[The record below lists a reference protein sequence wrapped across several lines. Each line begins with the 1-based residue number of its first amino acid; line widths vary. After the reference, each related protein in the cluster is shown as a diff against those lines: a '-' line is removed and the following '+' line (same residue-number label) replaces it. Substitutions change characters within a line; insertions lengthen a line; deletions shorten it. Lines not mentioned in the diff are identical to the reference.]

1 MILKERLYMKNKTIT
16 KLLEVRN
23 GIYQSDLKNIR
34 LQEYE
39 TQVKVDTYSYGQQEL
54 QKLNVYV
61 KKGYFSKPK
70 PLLIDIHGGGW
81 VYGDKDT
88 NGLLCMDFAKKDYIV
103 MSMSYRL
110 IPEFTILQSIQD
122 IFASLHYLYSLKDK
136 YNIDFNNVA
145 IMGDSA
151 GGHLNMLINAI
162 NNSATLLDY
171 FNVNKLPFKVK
182 CIIANHPAI
191 NVSNISRNKD
201 YERAFRRLAF
211 GYGYTKSYF
220 YPYLH
225 AKKFSNFLD
234 KSIPI
239 LIITSIEDD
248 IVREKAFELKSILK
262 KKNIPYRFYD
272 EKDENSEHVFNVTR
286 PFRNISIKCN
296 NYIDSFIKENLK

>member
-1 MILKERLYMKNKTIT
+1 MKNKTIS
-16 KLLEVRN
+16 KLLAVRN
-23 GIYQSDLKNIR
+23 GIYQSDAKNIKMQD
-34 LQEYE
+34 LE
-39 TQVKVDTYSYGQQEL
+39 TQVKVDTYSYGNDEL

-61 KKGYFSKPK
+61 KKGFTTKNR

-110 IPEFTILQSIQD
+110 IPENQLLDSIKD
-122 IFASLHYLYSLKDK
+122 IFDSLHYLYSLKDK
-136 YNIDFNNVA
+136 YNIDFNKVA

-162 NNSATLLDY
+162 NNSAMLLDY
-171 FNVNKLPFKVK
+171 FKVNKLPFTIK

-191 NVSNISRNKD
+191 TINNILKD
-201 YERAFRRLAF
+201 KEYERTFKRLAF
-211 GYGYTKSYF
+211 GYGYTKSYY
-220 YPYLH
+220 YPYIH
-225 AKKFSNFLD
+225 AKRFSNFLD

-239 LIITSIEDD
+239 LVITSIEDNL
-248 IVREKAFELKSILK
+248 VRKHAFELLNILK
-262 KKNIPYRFYD
+262 KKQIPYRFYD

-296 NYIDSFIKENLK
+296 NYIDAFIKENIK